1 MRLKLNLS
9 PVVFMHSISVIIPT
23 FNEADNL
30 KELLPMLNWANEII
44 VIDSFS
50 TDDTLRVVQAY
61 DVHFVQH
68 KYEGPAA
75 QKNRA
80 IALAK
85 NDWIFILDADE
96 RPSAMLVKEIQSLLI
111 LSNIPFEAYWI
122 YRTNYFMGNKIK
134 YSGWQNDKVIRFIHK
149 EHCQYNHKK
158 VHEEIETEG
167 KIGYLGCKID
177 HYTYRSLDHFDQKM
191 RRYARWSAEDYKAK
205 TSSIGLFHFLIKPL
219 FRFIKHYILKRGFLD
234 GKPGFIISC
243 YMAWGVFLRYAYLF
257 ESRKK
262 KKLV

>member
-1 MRLKLNLS
+1 
-9 PVVFMHSISVIIPT
+9 MHSISVIIPT

-30 KELLPMLNWANEII
+30 KELLPLLNWANEII

-50 TDDTLRVVQAY
+50 TDDTLRIVQAY

-80 IALAK
+80 IAIAK

-96 RPSAMLVKEIQSLLI
+96 RPSAGLIKEIQSLLI

-149 EHCQYNHKK
+149 EHCLYNHKK
-158 VHEEIETEG
+158 VHEEIETNG
-167 KIGYLGCKID
+167 KVGYLSSKID
-177 HYTYRSLDHFDQKM
+177 HYTYRSLGHFDQKT
-191 RRYARWSAEDYKAK
+191 RRYAQWSAEDYKAK
-205 TSSIGLFHFLIKPL
+205 TGSIGLFHFLIN
-219 FRFIKHYILKRGFLD
+219 HFLD
-234 GKPGFIISC
+234 LSNIIFLK
-243 YMAWGVFLRYAYLF
+243 GVFWMVNQALLLVVTWPGVFFFAMLIFLKVEKKRNLSSYSNF
-257 ESRKK
+257 ET
-262 KKLV
+262 